1 MDTGEKREVRMP
13 CRNWSEH
20 VSKIG
25 LAAAVV
31 LGLYLSSFYS
41 YLLFHS
47 LIEITTIAVAFALFI
62 LAWNTRTYMANGY
75 LQMLGGGYAFIAL
88 IDLLHTL
95 AYKGM
100 GIFPGYGSNLATQLW
115 IAARYLQA
123 ATLLVAPFFAVRRMN
138 HRAMIGTYALVV
150 SMLLAAICSGHF
162 PACYVESQGLTSF
175 KVGSEYAISAVLL
188 VSLVVLFGKRRHFD
202 GRVFGL
208 VVASVGCTV
217 LSELSFTAYV
227 SVYGMANL
235 VGHFFKLAAFYL
247 IYRAV
252 LVTGLKQPLDLVFRD
267 LKLTDEEL
275 RKTHDTLA
283 EKVRMRTTE
292 LRASEERYRSLI
304 QKVQTAI
311 VLHDGQGRIL
321 ASNPLAQKLLG
332 FSEGQ
337 LNGKP
342 LDDPEW
348 HFVREDG
355 SAMPIREYPAS
366 RVLSAR
372 QPLRGYVAGIRRP
385 DREDVAWML
394 VDAEPEYDGTG
405 ELSEIIVSFVEI
417 TERRRAET
425 ALRISEER
433 HHKAQAMGH
442 VGNWEY
448 NLQTNQ
454 FWGSDEAKRIYGFKP
469 EESLF
474 TTEEVEACIPERTRV
489 HQALIDLIEAGKPY
503 HLEFE
508 IHPRNAAGPRIIE
521 SVAELRRDEHGDPL
535 KVVGVIL
542 DVTERKQTEQDLV
555 LMRFAL
561 DSVHEAAYLTDE
573 NGRFKY
579 VNDEACRS
587 LGYTRG
593 ELLGMGVADIDPD
606 FPAERWPSHWAE
618 IKEKGS
624 LTFEGRH
631 KAKDG
636 HFILVEIGAN
646 YFEYK
651 GQAYNLA
658 MVRDISERKRAA
670 DALQESEKR
679 VRRKLDAVLSP
690 EANIGA
696 LELSDIID
704 SEQIQRLM
712 DEFYR
717 LTHVGIGII
726 DLHGRVLVGTGWQD
740 ICTKFHRLNPKS
752 CGLCIESDLELSR
765 NVPPGTFKLYRC
777 KNNMWDMATPIML
790 GGRQVGNIFLG
801 QFLFDDET
809 PDREAFR
816 QQAQRY
822 GFDMEEYLAALDRVP
837 RWSRQIVNAAMS
849 FYAAF
854 AEMIG
859 RLSYSNIKLA
869 SALEERRRAEESLD
883 RLNRRLHAISNCNQ
897 ILMRAVDEQTL
908 LDDVCRIVC
917 DAGYRLVWVGYAE
930 PDDVKTL
937 RPVAW
942 AEPDGGST
950 APAKLTWEEHPD
962 PESPAGQAIRS
973 GEVVCV
979 PNLTATPQM
988 TPWQEEALRH
998 GYRSGIALPL
1008 KDETAQTFG
1017 VLKIYSS
1024 EPNAFTPDEIRLL
1037 EELAG
1042 DLAFGVTTL
1051 RSRDK
1056 RKRTEQSLAAGEAKM
1071 SSILDNIG
1079 IGVSLIS
1086 PQMEILELNRR
1097 MREWFPAVD
1106 PGQHPIC
1113 YRALNDPPRETLC
1126 NYCPTCKT
1134 LRDGLVHEATTQTPQ
1149 AGGVRNYRIVSSP
1162 ILDTEGK
1169 VTAAIEMVE
1178 DITEKLSM
1186 ESQFRQAQKMESI
1199 GRLAG
1204 GVAHDFNNMLG
1215 VIGGYAEL
1223 ALEKADPAQPLFAD
1237 LQEIRKAA
1245 ARSADLT
1252 RQLLAFA
1259 RKQTVAPKVLDLNES
1274 VSGMLNIL
1282 RRLIGENI
1290 ALTWRPEAGTCPVM
1304 MDPSQIDQ
1312 ILANLCVNARDAIA
1326 GVGKIAIATQS
1337 ATLDEGFCA
1346 NRPGFSP
1353 GHYVLLTV
1361 ADSGCGM
1368 DSETLGKMFEPF
1380 FTTKGLGKGT
1390 GLGLATVYGIVKQ
1403 NNGSIDV
1410 ISQPGRGTTFKIYL
1424 PWFSASN
1431 SQTGKTSPANP
1442 AAQGHETILL
1452 VEDERA
1458 SLELVRQI
1466 LEKLG
1471 YRVHP
1476 AATPGEAIRVA
1487 AEYAAEIQLLITD
1500 VVMPEMTGR
1509 DLAKRIGVLNPAIRH
1524 LYMSGYTSDVIAR
1537 QGVLDAGIHY
1547 IQKPF
1552 SMPDLAAKVRE
1563 ALG

>member
-1 MDTGEKREVRMP
+1 MRMLS
-13 CRNWSEH
+13 RNWTERL
-20 VSKIG
+20 SKIG
-25 LAAAVV
+25 FAVAIV
-31 LGLYLSSFYS
+31 LGLYLSSRYS

-62 LAWNTRTYMANGY
+62 LAWNTRTYMANNY

-88 IDLLHTL
+88 IDLFHAL

-100 GIFPGYGSNLATQLW
+100 GIFPDYGSNLATQLW

-123 ATLLVAPFFAVRRMN
+123 ATLLVAPIFAERRMN
-138 HRAMIGTYALVV
+138 HRAMIGIYALGI

-162 PACYVESQGLTSF
+162 PVCYVESQGLTAF
-175 KVGSEYAISAVLL
+175 KVDSEYAISAVLFL
-188 VSLVVLFGKRRHFD
+188 SLLFLFRKRRRFD
-202 GRVFGL
+202 ERVFGL
-208 VVASVGCTV
+208 VVASVGCTI

-227 SVYGMANL
+227 SVYGLANL

-247 IYRAV
+247 IYRAI

-304 QKVQTAI
+304 LKVQTAI

-321 ASNPLAQKLLG
+321 TSNPLAQKLLG
-332 FSEGQ
+332 FSEDQ

-355 SAMPIREYPAS
+355 SAMPVLEYPAS

-372 QPLRGYVAGIRRP
+372 QPLRGYVAGMRRP
-385 DREDVAWML
+385 DRDDVAWML

-405 ELSEIIVSFVEI
+405 ELSGIIVSFVDI

-469 EESLF
+469 EESIF
-474 TTEEVEACIPERTRV
+474 TTEEVEACIPERARV

-521 SVAELRRDEHGDPL
+521 SVAELQRDERGAPL

-542 DVTERKQTEQDLV
+542 DVTERKKSEQDLV
-555 LMRFAL
+555 LMNFAL
-561 DSVHEAAYLTDE
+561 NAVREAAFLTDE
-573 NGRFKY
+573 HARIQY
-579 VNDEACRS
+579 VNDEACRI
-587 LGYTRG
+587 LGYSRE

-606 FPAERWPSHWAE
+606 FPAERWPSHWTE

-636 HFILVEIGAN
+636 HFIPVEIGAN

-690 EANIGA
+690 EANVGA

-704 SEQIQRLM
+704 SERIQRLM

-740 ICTKFHRLNPKS
+740 ICTKFHRLNPES
-752 CGLCIESDLELSR
+752 CRLCIESDLELSR

-790 GGRQVGNIFLG
+790 GGKKVGNIFLG

-822 GFDMEEYLAALDRVP
+822 GFDVKEYLAALDQVP

-869 SALEERRRAEESLD
+869 SALEERRRAEESLG
-883 RLNRRLHAISNCNQ
+883 RLNRRLQAISNCNQ
-897 ILMRAVDEQTL
+897 ILMRAMDEQTL

-930 PDDVKTL
+930 PDDAKIL

-942 AEPDGGST
+942 AEPDGGPT
-950 APAKLTWEEHPD
+950 AHAKLTWEEHPD
-962 PESPAGQAIRS
+962 LESPAGQAIRS

-979 PNLTATPQM
+979 PDIAATPQT

-1051 RSRDK
+1051 RSRGE

-1071 SSILDNIG
+1071 RSILDNIG

-1097 MREWFPAVD
+1097 MRQWFPAVD
-1106 PGQHPIC
+1106 PGQRPIC
-1113 YRALNDPPRETLC
+1113 YRAFNDPPRETVC
-1126 NYCPTCKT
+1126 DYCPTCKT

-1149 AGGVRNYRIVSSP
+1149 PGGVRNYRIVSSP
-1162 ILDTEGK
+1162 LFNASGEIA
-1169 VTAAIEMVE
+1169 AAIEMVD
-1178 DITEKLSM
+1178 DITEKLSL

-1223 ALEKADPAQPLFAD
+1223 ALEKVDPTQPLFSD

-1290 ALTWRPEAGTCPVM
+1290 ALVWLPEAGVCPVM

-1326 GVGKIAIATQS
+1326 GVGKITIATHA
-1337 ATLDEGFCA
+1337 ATLDEAFCA
-1346 NRPGFSP
+1346 NHPGFAP
-1353 GHYVLLTV
+1353 GQYVLLTV
-1361 ADSGCGM
+1361 SDSGCGM
-1368 DSETLGKMFEPF
+1368 DQETLGRLFEPF
-1380 FTTKGLGKGT
+1380 FTTKELGKGT

-1403 NNGSIDV
+1403 NSGAIDV
-1410 ISQPGRGTTFKIYL
+1410 DSQPGQGTSFKIYL
-1424 PWFSASN
+1424 PRHTAKN
-1431 SQTGKTSPANP
+1431 NQMRKENLAPP
-1442 AAQGHETILL
+1442 AAQGHETLLL
-1452 VEDERA
+1452 VEDEPS
-1458 SLELVRQI
+1458 SLNMVRQI

-1471 YRVHP
+1471 YRVLT
-1476 AATPGEAIRVA
+1476 ASTPSEALRVA
-1487 AEYAAEIQLLITD
+1487 QEHVAEIRLLITD
-1500 VVMPEMTGR
+1500 VIMPEMNGR
-1509 DLAKRIGVLNPAIRH
+1509 DLAKRMGSLNPEIRQ
-1524 LYMSGYTSDVIAR
+1524 LFMSGYTRDVIAR
-1537 QGVLDAGIHY
+1537 QGVLDEGIHY

-1552 SMPDLAAKVRE
+1552 SMQGLAAKVRE
-1563 ALG
+1563 VLE